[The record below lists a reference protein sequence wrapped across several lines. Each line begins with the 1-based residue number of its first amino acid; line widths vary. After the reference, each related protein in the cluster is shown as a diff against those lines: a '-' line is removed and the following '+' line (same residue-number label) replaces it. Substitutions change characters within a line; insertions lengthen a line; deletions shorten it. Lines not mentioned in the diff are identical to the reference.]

1 MASNGPRPGGPKPD
15 PRLLTGPKPL
25 DAWIS
30 EDSRDIYNPNLSAS
44 ADRDESKIT
53 NSKNDSVDL
62 MNLEFHISR
71 ANQRIYGGN
80 HMMLDSLIPT
90 ISLRIQSNPN
100 DKKALFV
107 RASTYLKKG
116 QYYDALED
124 CNKLID
130 LDPEYIG
137 AYFTRGC
144 IYEKLNEFEKALA
157 DYSRVLALDPLHVN
171 TVFAR
176 GACLI
181 KMGEFQKALEDY
193 REALKKDEERTKLTL
208 KKMLER
214 KNLAHLFNGRASSI
228 FLTKDMLEEI
238 GIEAEQDDVVAHPD
252 NMIDF
257 IRYEEGEFKWGVGS
271 DLNNPA
277 ASKQTS
283 DLAQNTS
290 DMTNPHSTIFMRRFK
305 KTTITPKMEEIQEV
319 DVGKLADEYHEKGYA
334 ERLAGDF
341 KKAIG
346 YYTKALE
353 YLPEHHNVGILI
365 ITQCL
370 FNRGFAYDKLGM
382 HEEAIDDYSAALQY
396 NPKNCFA
403 YYNR

>member
-1 MASNGPRPGGPKPD
+1 MTSNGIRTGGSKPD

-44 ADRDESKIT
+44 GDRDESKIT

-80 HMMLDSLIPT
+80 HMVLDSLIPT

-124 CNKLID
+124 CNRLIT

-144 IYEKLNEFEKALA
+144 IYEKLNEFEKALE

-214 KNLAHLFNGRASSI
+214 KNLAHLMNGRTSSI
-228 FLTKDMLEEI
+228 ILTKDMLEEI
-238 GIEAEQDDVVAHPD
+238 GIEAEQDDVVAHPE

-271 DLNNPA
+271 DHNNPA
-277 ASKQTS
+277 VSKGITAG
-283 DLAQNTS
+283 DNPNTVES
-290 DMTNPHSTIFMRRFK
+290 ANQHSGIFMRRFK

-341 KKAIG
+341 NKAIG

-353 YLPEHHNVGILI
+353 YMPEHHNVA
-365 ITQCL
+365 
-370 FNRGFAYDKLGM
+370 F
-382 HEEAIDDYSAALQY
+382 S
-396 NPKNCFA
+396 
-403 YYNR
+403 

>member
-1 MASNGPRPGGPKPD
+1 MKPATKSD

-30 EDSRDIYNPNLSAS
+30 EDSKDIYNPNMSS
-44 ADRDESKIT
+44 SGDRDESKIT

-62 MNLEFHISR
+62 LNLEFHITR

-80 HMMLDSLIPT
+80 QLVLDSLIPT
-90 ISLRIQSNPN
+90 VTTRINLDPT
-100 DKKALFV
+100 DKKALFI
-107 RASTYLKKG
+107 RASSYLKKG

-124 CNKLID
+124 CNRLIE
-130 LDPEYIG
+130 LDPQYIG

-144 IYEKLNEFEKALA
+144 VYEKLNEFPKALA
-157 DYSRVLALDPLHVN
+157 DYSKVLALDPLHVN

-214 KNLAHLFNGRASSI
+214 KNLAHLLNGKTSSI
-228 FLTKDMLEEI
+228 ILTKDMLEEI
-238 GIEAEQDDVVAHPD
+238 GLDEGNDEVVAHPD
-252 NMIDF
+252 QAIDF
-257 IRYEEGEFKWGVGS
+257 IRYEEGEFHWGVGS
-271 DLNNPA
+271 DPNNPELN
-277 ASKQTS
+277 KQM
-283 DLAQNTS
+283 LAQNSQQTLS
-290 DMTNPHSTIFMRRFK
+290 NDNQPNGLFLRRFK
-305 KTTITPKMEEIQEV
+305 KTTLTPKMEEIQEV
-319 DVGKLADEYHEKGYA
+319 DVAKLADEFHEKGYA

-341 KKAIG
+341 KKAVA

-353 YLPEHHNVGILI
+353 YMPEHHNVSSFSHSVCSTEDLP
-365 ITQCL
+365 
-370 FNRGFAYDKLGM
+370 M
-382 HEEAIDDYSAALQY
+382 
-396 NPKNCFA
+396 KN
-403 YYNR
+403 